1 MQSLWHTQPS
11 RTTGLRD
18 SPLCVGRTRFVRRC
32 RSFKNISS
40 ISTFRQRADK
50 RHSHSRKYITE
61 KGEKFGEIYFFFLPV
76 RIIAIIYA
84 NSSRN
89 FYTCRF
95 TVYIANSS
103 RRSCFGPM
111 QKLFP
116 LIKLPRQLSPGSG
129 AFVSFSSLQR
139 DRSMHNYNVK
149 KK

>member
-1 MQSLWHTQPS
+1 MKLRSIAPRSRRLCNRCGTRNRVAQP
-11 RTTGLRD
+11 GCVIL
-18 SPLCVGRTRFVRRC
+18 LCVLGERFVRRC

-50 RHSHSRKYITE
+50 RQSHSRKYITE

-103 RRSCFGPM
+103 RRSCFGPT
-111 QKLFP
+111 
-116 LIKLPRQLSPGSG
+116 
-129 AFVSFSSLQR
+129 
-139 DRSMHNYNVK
+139 RSARCK
-149 KK
+149 SCFR